1 MESGLLLIDKP
12 EGPTSAEVVQRLK
25 TFLGAKKVG
34 HLGSLDP
41 FASGL
46 LLVGVNEGTKV
57 AEIFL
62 NERKSYTGTITLG
75 TQTDTQDRTGQVLEI
90 RAVPDFDQRQL
101 ERLQT
106 AFVGP
111 QKQVPPM
118 FSALKK
124 NGVPLYRLARQGKTV
139 PRAAREI
146 LIESLRLWKVNR
158 AELGFDVVCSK
169 GTYIRTLA
177 ADMGRHLGCGGHLMR
192 LRRLTCGHLH
202 VDQALSMDE
211 LKFMKQ
217 TKGEVPL
224 VTLARALGH
233 MRQVPLGDR
242 QVSWLRV
249 GRQEVLRELAPP
261 KDGERMV
268 CLSDLKRE
276 PVALAQWVHGESGGT
291 WLLFRVLAPR
301 GDE

>member
-12 EGPTSAEVVQRLK
+12 EGPTSAKVVQRVK
-25 TFLGAKKVG
+25 TLLGAKKVG

-57 AEIFL
+57 ADIFL

-75 TQTDTQDRTGQVLEI
+75 TQTDTEDRAGQVLEV
-90 RAVPDFDQRQL
+90 REVPDFDQHQL

-118 FSALKK
+118 FSALKRD
-124 NGVPLYRLARQGKTV
+124 GVPLYRLARQGKTV

-146 LIESLRLWKVNR
+146 LIENLRLWKLNR
-158 AELGFDVVCSK
+158 AELGFEVICSK

-177 ADMGRHLGCGGHLMR
+177 ADMGRHLGCGGHLMS
-192 LRRLTCGHLH
+192 LRRLTCGHLQ
-202 VDQALSMDE
+202 VNQAVSMDE
-211 LKFMKQ
+211 LKSMKEI
-217 TKGEVPL
+217 KGEVPL
-224 VTLARALGH
+224 VPLARALEH
-233 MRQVPLGDR
+233 LRQVVLGDR

-261 KDGERMV
+261 ENGERMV
-268 CLSDLKRE
+268 CLSDVERE
-276 PVALAQWVHGESGGT
+276 PIALAQWVRGAGGGT
-291 WLLFRVLAPR
+291 WQLFRVFASL
-301 GDE
+301 